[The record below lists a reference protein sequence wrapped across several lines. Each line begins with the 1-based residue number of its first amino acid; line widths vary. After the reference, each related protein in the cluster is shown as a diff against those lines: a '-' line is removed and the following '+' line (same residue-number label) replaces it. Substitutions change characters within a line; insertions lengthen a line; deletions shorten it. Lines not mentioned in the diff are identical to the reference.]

1 MGDILN
7 KDIAPMI
14 ADLGFSIDE
23 VDALIKVVETLIT
36 LCTDERFPGLYQELS
51 TILDKCNEFK
61 RQNKKEL

>member
-14 ADLGFSIDE
+14 TDLGFSIDE

-36 LCTDERFPGLYQELS
+36 LCTDECFPGLHQELS
-51 TILDKCNEFK
+51 TILDKCKEFK
-61 RQNKKEL
+61 RQNK